1 MADPRARQLV
11 EAFLRRHGFVDVA
24 RPRDSEPYT
33 VVRMAPVYPVEV
45 ARELHDELMVEM
57 LSAYSAYSAPTERR
71 SRGYAFSGIAA

>member
-24 RPRDSEPYT
+24 RPRDSEPYA
-33 VVRMAPVYPVEV
+33 VVRMAPVYPVDV

-57 LSAYSAYSAPTERR
+57 LSAYSAPTMERR
-71 SRGYAFSGIAA
+71 SRGYAFSGISA